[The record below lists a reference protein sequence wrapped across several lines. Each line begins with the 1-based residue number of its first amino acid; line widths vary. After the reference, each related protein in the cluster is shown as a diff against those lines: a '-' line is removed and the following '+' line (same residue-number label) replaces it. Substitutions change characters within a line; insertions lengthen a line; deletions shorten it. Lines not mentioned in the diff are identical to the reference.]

1 MPEPRTDVGEPQRE
15 TLVQIDQVYLQR
27 DRPLHWDVYRPAS
40 AGKAARPAVLVLHGG
55 GWRMGD
61 RGMVAP
67 AATVLAQLG
76 FVALAVEYR
85 LLGEA
90 PWPAPLDDVTAALR
104 SAVDQADSLG
114 IDSSQLFVMGYSAG
128 GHLALLAASQHGAP
142 AVAGVAAF
150 FAPIRLGPQD
160 AGMLDV
166 ALSAIAAASPMT
178 FADRMPPTI
187 LFAGDGDRM
196 VPASHAI
203 DLHSAMRAAGRVAD
217 LRLYSDLIH
226 EFVRLPGM
234 MRITLE
240 DAVAFF
246 RRTSLDRDDFS
257 LASAQLAA
265 WWEQM
270 LPKRP
275 ES

>member
-1 MPEPRTDVGEPQRE
+1 M
-15 TLVQIDQVYLQR
+15 
-27 DRPLHWDVYRPAS
+27 
-40 AGKAARPAVLVLHGG
+40 
-55 GWRMGD
+55 
-61 RGMVAP
+61 
-67 AATVLAQLG
+67 LAELG
-76 FVALAVEYR
+76 FIALAVEYR

-90 PWPAPLDDVTAALR
+90 PWPAPLEDVKAALHC
-104 SAVDQADSLG
+104 AVDQADSLG
-114 IDSSQLFVMGYSAG
+114 IGPSQLFVMGYSAG
-128 GHLALLAASQHGAP
+128 GHLALLAASQPDAP

-150 FAPIRLGPQD
+150 FAPTRLGPQD
-160 AGMLDV
+160 AGMLGL
-166 ALSAIAAASPMT
+166 ALSAIAEVSPMT

-203 DLHSAMRAAGRVAD
+203 ELHSAMRAAGRVAD

-234 MRITLE
+234 MPTTIE
-240 DAVAFF
+240 DSVAFF
-246 RRTSLDRDDFS
+246 RRTSLDRDDV
-257 LASAQLAA
+257 LQASAQLAA
-265 WWEQM
+265 WWEQV

>member
-1 MPEPRTDVGEPQRE
+1 
-15 TLVQIDQVYLQR
+15 
-27 DRPLHWDVYRPAS
+27 
-40 AGKAARPAVLVLHGG
+40 
-55 GWRMGD
+55 
-61 RGMVAP
+61 
-67 AATVLAQLG
+67 
-76 FVALAVEYR
+76 
-85 LLGEA
+85 
-90 PWPAPLDDVTAALR
+90 
-104 SAVDQADSLG
+104 
-114 IDSSQLFVMGYSAG
+114 
-128 GHLALLAASQHGAP
+128 
-142 AVAGVAAF
+142 
-150 FAPIRLGPQD
+150 
-160 AGMLDV
+160 
-166 ALSAIAAASPMT
+166 
-178 FADRMPPTI
+178 
-187 LFAGDGDRM
+187 
-196 VPASHAI
+196 
-203 DLHSAMRAAGRVAD
+203 MRAAGRVAD

>member
-1 MPEPRTDVGEPQRE
+1 MSESGTNNGAPRPEVRVQSGE
-15 TLVQIDQVYLQR
+15 IYLEGA
-27 DRPLHWDVYRPAS
+27 RPLRWDVYRRETVET
-40 AGKAARPAVLVLHGG
+40 AARPAVIVLHGG

-67 AATVLAQLG
+67 AATILAEIG

-90 PWPAPLDDVTAALR
+90 PWPAPLDDVTAAIR

-114 IDSSQLFVMGYSAG
+114 IDPSQLFLAGYSAG
-128 GHLALLAASQHGAP
+128 GHLALLAASQLGGP

-150 FAPIRLGPQD
+150 FAPTRLGPEH
-160 AGMLDV
+160 AGMLGV
-166 ALSAIAAASPMT
+166 ELAAIAELSPIT
-178 FADRMPPTI
+178 FAGRLPPAI

-196 VPASHAI
+196 VPASQAIELHA
-203 DLHSAMRAAGRVAD
+203 AMRAVGRTAD

-234 MRITLE
+234 MRTTLE
-240 DAVAFF
+240 DAAAFF
-246 RRTSLDRDDFS
+246 RRTVVDHDEFTE
-257 LASAQLAA
+257 ASGRLAA
-265 WWEQM
+265 WWQSM
-270 LPKRP
+270 IPKRG
-275 ES
+275 EA